1 MNFFCALEYVTY
13 YAMEKI
19 FHARWWD
26 YSKMPLNLHGR
37 ICLYGGIIFE
47 GGIVLICFLVQPKL
61 IQLTSLLNE
70 VFA

>member
-1 MNFFCALEYVTY
+1 MLLFSIVFWGGFMNPCCALEYITS

-37 ICLYGGIIFE
+37 ICM
-47 GGIVLICFLVQPKL
+47 
-61 IQLTSLLNE
+61 
-70 VFA
+70 